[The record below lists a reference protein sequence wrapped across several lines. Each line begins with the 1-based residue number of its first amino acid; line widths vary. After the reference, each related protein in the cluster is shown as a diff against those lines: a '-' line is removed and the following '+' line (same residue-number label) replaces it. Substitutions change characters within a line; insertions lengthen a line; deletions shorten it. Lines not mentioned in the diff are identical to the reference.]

1 MKKKVILSEKDK
13 KDWINF
19 TKEIGNIKN
28 KDIDLFKNTKILRK
42 IPKLDLHG
50 LSLQKAN
57 EEVNKF
63 INKSFFSGYRKIL
76 IITGK
81 GTRSKARNNPY
92 ISEELN
98 MIRYSVP
105 EYINSNG
112 SLYKKI
118 SKVTKAD
125 LKDGGEGA
133 IYIFLKNTTKIK
145 E

>member
-105 EYINSNG
+105 EYINSNE

>member
-19 TKEIGNIKN
+19 TKEIENIKN

-105 EYINSNG
+105 EYINSNE

>member
-105 EYINSNG
+105 EYINSNE

-118 SKVTKAD
+118 SKITKAD

>member
-1 MKKKVILSEKDK
+1 VKKKVILSEKDK

-19 TKEIGNIKN
+19 TKEIENIKN

-81 GTRSKARNNPY
+81 GTRSKARNNPLAT
-92 ISEELN
+92 IMS
-98 MIRYSVP
+98 R
-105 EYINSNG
+105 G
-112 SLYKKI
+112 S
-118 SKVTKAD
+118 
-125 LKDGGEGA
+125 DGEPVEFDQQLIIIA
-133 IYIFLKNTTKIK
+133 
-145 E
+145 

>member
-28 KDIDLFKNTKILRK
+28 KDIDLFKNIKILRK

-105 EYINSNG
+105 EYINSNE